1 MSIQAASNGDE
12 ANPGHSNQYAASARK
27 PLLIFI
33 LFTLALTAL
42 GYSVFQHH
50 KRGIK
55 SDKQHELSGFAELKI
70 GQITNWIAER
80 KNDARAL
87 KDDPLFI
94 AEVDRWLQRGGK
106 SGETSVKLT
115 ERLASLQRSYAAYG
129 YTSVSL
135 LDNKAML
142 RLSSAAGG
150 EPILGHEKDRVLESM
165 RTGQIIFSDIHS
177 EKLHTEKVIE
187 IDLVVPLS
195 VDRNGNTYNIGAAFF
210 RIDPKR
216 FLFPLIQRW
225 PTPSASAENLL
236 IRRDGDEVVF
246 LNELRHRKNTELVM
260 RLPLNPQLPAAMAI
274 MGHEG
279 LMEGVD
285 YRGVPVVGVLGK
297 VPGTSWFM
305 VSKIDKAEIYAPV
318 NQLANW
324 MLLMMLSLAGTGG
337 WIAVY
342 WQKKER
348 RQYESHLEH
357 QRLTRHLDYLAK
369 YANDIILL
377 HDSTGKIVNFN
388 DRAIEAYG
396 YTAEELSGMA
406 LSLLQ
411 SSGPPT
417 PLAEKR
423 GGINLAEA
431 SVFESMH
438 TRKNGST
445 FPVESSVRSIDIG
458 GERYYQA
465 IIRDITERKRT
476 EEQLQR
482 SRQNLAEAQRLAHLG
497 SWELDLVSN
506 VLTWSDE
513 SYRIFEVDPEISGAS
528 YETFLNTVHPE
539 DRDWVNRA
547 YTDSVRSKAP
557 YDIVHRLQMPDGR
570 IKYVNEICA
579 TYYGEDGTPLRSIG
593 TTHDITERKLAD
605 ARFENEHTRLRTL
618 VQTIPDMIWM
628 KDTEGVFLGCNPKI
642 ERFYGAKEADIV
654 GKTDY
659 DFVDAEL
666 ADWFRLKDRA
676 AMAAGKPCITEEW
689 ITWPDNGQR
698 ALLETIK
705 VPIWDDAGK
714 LAGVMGIARDITERK
729 QAEERGSRLR
739 HILDSTLDMIFI
751 FQPDSLRFVYANKG
765 AVDSV
770 GYSSE
775 ELSRMT
781 PPDIKPLIPEPE
793 FRKLIAP
800 LIAGEKKL
808 LRFETIHRHKNG
820 TDLPVEV
827 QLQLVQENNGES
839 LFVTIVRDIA
849 ERKLAER
856 ELQRQKTFMWQ
867 VIDTDPSRIFVKDAQ
882 GNFLLANR
890 SAAAIYGLTP
900 SDMVGK
906 NQADIRH
913 THEEVA
919 EYLETDR
926 MVLEEARGISV
937 IAPYTLPNGKQR
949 WFLTIKK
956 PLVMPSGQ
964 LSILGI
970 AVDITEQKLYE
981 IKLSRSYR
989 KLQQLYL
996 HLENAKTEERAKIAL
1011 NLHDEMGA
1019 TLAAIKM
1026 SSAWLASKLPIGM
1039 PQLADEAANLSKLV
1053 SDGIQSMRQI
1063 VTQLNP
1069 ARLDNVALVDAIRDY
1084 VKKFQQYTGI
1094 ECLLRLPK
1102 EELTLDT
1109 NRSATIFRII
1119 QESLSNVVK
1128 HAQASEVHVTLKK
1141 RGESL
1146 LLTIEDNGIGLN
1158 PGERKEQ
1165 SFGLLGIRE
1174 RALMVGGKARIK
1186 SQPGKGTQIS
1196 ASIPLSDGN
1205 SPIYP
1210 E

>member
-1 MSIQAASNGDE
+1 M
-12 ANPGHSNQYAASARK
+12 
-27 PLLIFI
+27 
-33 LFTLALTAL
+33 
-42 GYSVFQHH
+42 
-50 KRGIK
+50 
-55 SDKQHELSGFAELKI
+55 
-70 GQITNWIAER
+70 
-80 KNDARAL
+80 
-87 KDDPLFI
+87 
-94 AEVDRWLQRGGK
+94 
-106 SGETSVKLT
+106 KLT

-129 YTSVSL
+129 YTSVSM
-135 LDNKAML
+135 LDNKAMP
-142 RLSSAAGG
+142 RLSSAAGE

-165 RTGQIIFSDIHS
+165 RTGQIIFSDIHRK
-177 EKLHTEKVIE
+177 KLRTGETIE
-187 IDLVVPLS
+187 IDLVAPLS
-195 VDRNGNTYNIGAAFF
+195 VNRNGKTYPIGAIFF
-210 RIDPKR
+210 RIAPRR

-236 IRRDGDEVVF
+236 VHRDGDEVVF
-246 LNELRHRKNTELVM
+246 LNELRHRKNTELAM
-260 RLPLNPQLPAAMAI
+260 RLPLNPQLPAAMAV

-285 YRGVPVVGVLGK
+285 YRGMPVVGVLGK

-305 VSKIDKAEIYAPV
+305 VSKIDKAEIYAPI

-324 MLLMMLSLAGTGG
+324 MLLMMLSLAGAGG

-342 WQKKER
+342 WRKKEKE
-348 RQYESHLEH
+348 QYESHLEH

-377 HDSTGKIVNFN
+377 HDSTGKIVDFN

-396 YTAEELSGMA
+396 YTAEELSGMN

-411 SSGPPT
+411 TAGFPA
-417 PLAEKR
+417 PLAGKR
-423 GGINLAEA
+423 GEINLAEA
-431 SVFESMH
+431 LIFESMH
-438 TRKNGST
+438 ARKNGST

-458 GERYYQA
+458 GGKYYQA
-465 IIRDITERKRT
+465 IIRDITERKRS
-476 EEQLQR
+476 EEQLLR

-513 SYRIFEVDPEISGAS
+513 NYRIFGIDPERFSAS
-528 YETFLNTVHPE
+528 YETFLNAVHPE
-539 DRDWVNRA
+539 DRDWVNKA
-547 YTDSVRSKAP
+547 YTDSVRGEAP

-579 TYYGEDGTPLRSIG
+579 TYYGEDGKPLRSMG

-605 ARFENEHTRLRTL
+605 ARFENEHTRLRAL
-618 VQTIPDMIWM
+618 VQTIPDLIWM

-666 ADWFRLKDRA
+666 ADWFRLKDRE

-698 ALLETIK
+698 VLLETIK
-705 VPIWDDAGK
+705 APIWDEAGK
-714 LAGVMGIARDITERK
+714 LVGVMGIARDITERK
-729 QAEERGSRLR
+729 QAEERESRLR
-739 HILDSTLDMIFI
+739 HILDSTLDMILI
-751 FQPDSLRFVYANKG
+751 FRADSLRFVYTNKG
-765 AVDSV
+765 AVDSI
-770 GYSSE
+770 GYSSQ
-775 ELSRMT
+775 ELLLMT
-781 PPDIKPLIPEPE
+781 PPDIKPLMPEPE

-800 LIAGEKKL
+800 LIAGEKKSL
-808 LRFETIHRHKNG
+808 IFETIHRSKDG

-827 QLQLVQENNGES
+827 KLQLVQDKDGES
-839 LFVTIVRDIA
+839 VFVSIVRDIA
-849 ERKLAER
+849 ERRRAER

-882 GNFLLANR
+882 GNFLLANL
-890 SAAAIYGLTP
+890 SAAAAHGLTP
-900 SDMVGK
+900 NEMVGK
-906 NQADIRH
+906 NQAEIWH
-913 THEEVA
+913 TPEEVA
-919 EYLETDR
+919 EYLKTDR
-926 MVLEEARGISV
+926 MVLEEAREISL

-949 WFLTIKK
+949 WFLTTKK
-956 PLVMPSGQ
+956 PLIMPSGQ

-981 IKLSRSYR
+981 VKLARSYR

-996 HLENAKTEERAKIAL
+996 HLESVKAEERAKIAL

-1019 TLAAIKM
+1019 ALAAIKM

-1039 PQLADEAANLSKLV
+1039 PQLADEVANLSKLV
-1053 SDGIQSMRQI
+1053 SDGIQSMRQ
-1063 VTQLNP
+1063 VVAQLNP
-1069 ARLDNVALVDAIRDY
+1069 GRLDNVALVDAIRDY

-1094 ECLLRLPK
+1094 ECLLNLPN

-1109 NRSATIFRII
+1109 NQSATIFRII
-1119 QESLSNVVK
+1119 QESLNNVVK

-1141 RGESL
+1141 RGKSL
-1146 LLTIEDNGIGLN
+1146 LLAIEDNGIGLKLD
-1158 PGERKEQ
+1158 EHKEQ

-1186 SQPGKGTQIS
+1186 SQPGKGTKIS

-1205 SPIYP
+1205 SPLYP